1 MKQVIPGFFLLMLW
15 VLLSQSCEPKQT
27 YYTLVHGTWKS
38 SDSLSEEVYTF
49 KNGSYSKHGVY
60 DSVMLNTEGQYFI
73 NENKDRHCVTVTL
86 VPDEYIPIEAEYNAM
101 MPCENL
107 DIVSINDE
115 KMVVAQ
121 SSFIQGKLRNTYRS
135 FDDTLWRIKD

>member
-1 MKQVIPGFFLLMLW
+1 MKKIFFRLCLVGLLLF
-15 VLLSQSCEPKQT
+15 LSQSCEPKQT
-27 YYTLVHGTWKS
+27 YYTLVQGTWKS

-135 FDDTLWRIKD
+135 FDDTLWRVKD